1 MKRYLVNSSWM
12 VGDNLASAIVGMA
25 VMAVVARVLGPTAF
39 GSYAYA
45 FSLATLFG
53 MFGHLG
59 LDGLLTRELVDRPD
73 EQPATLGTVFG
84 VKLAG
89 FFAGALAMI
98 GFGLLV
104 PAHGAAERWLFVAA
118 ALFVLAGAP
127 ANIIVTWFRARTDAR
142 PAALSGLAGTLGGGG
157 VKLALLAAGA
167 GIVAMGFAQAAAGA
181 LTTILALAF
190 YRHHARALG
199 RWRFDPARARRLLG
213 ESWLL
218 FAGSLL
224 AALYMNIDIA
234 MVRLLAG
241 AEAAGR
247 YAVPARCIQIAQ
259 IVAIAVSTSVFPRL
273 IAARAVD
280 PDAMMRLLRLA
291 CCALVLLAY
300 AAIAGVA
307 LVGEPLLV
315 LIFGP
320 AYAGSGLLLLL
331 LSLSLPLAFCRYLI
345 TRWIILE
352 RQGRYLVA
360 SEAFGAAANIAL
372 NLVLIPRFGGAGA
385 AVATLVAYFA
395 ASLLSLAL
403 YAPTRPLFAI
413 VAGALVNPLTPL
425 LRHFAPPG
433 PARIPDRP

>member
-1 MKRYLVNSSWM
+1 M
-12 VGDNLASAIVGMA
+12 VGENLLGAIVGMA

-45 FSLATLFG
+45 FSLATLFA

-59 LDGLLTRELVDRPD
+59 LDGLLMRELVARPD
-73 EQPATLGTVFG
+73 DQPKTLGTVFG

-98 GFGLLV
+98 VFGLAV
-104 PAHGAAERWLFVAA
+104 PAHHAAERWLFVAA
-118 ALFVLAGAP
+118 ALYILAGAP
-127 ANIIVTWFRARTDAR
+127 ANVIVNWFRARTDAG
-142 PAALSGLAGTLGGGG
+142 PAALSGLAGTVAGGAFKLG
-157 VKLALLAAGA
+157 LLAAGA
-167 GIVAMGFAQAAAGA
+167 GIVAIGFAQAAAA
-181 LTTILALAF
+181 ALATLVASAL
-190 YRHHARALG
+190 YRRHARSVG
-199 RWRFDPARARRLLG
+199 SWRFDAKHARRLLG

-241 AEAAGR
+241 AEAAGL
-247 YAVPARCIQIAQ
+247 YAVPARCIQLAQ
-259 IVAIAVSTSVFPRL
+259 IVAMGVSTSVFPRL

-280 PDAMMRLLRLA
+280 ADEVLRILRLS
-291 CCALVLLAY
+291 CCALVLIAY

-307 LVGEPLLV
+307 LVGEPLIVLV
-315 LIFGP
+315 FGP
-320 AYAGSGLLLLL
+320 AYAGSGYLLLL

-360 SEAFGAAANIAL
+360 SEALGAVANIAL
-372 NLVLIPRFGGAGA
+372 NLLLIPRFGGSGA

-403 YAPTRPLFAI
+403 HAATRPLLTI
-413 VAGALVNPLTPL
+413 VAGSLVNPVAPL
-425 LRHFAPPG
+425 LRHFSRRRA
-433 PARIPDRP
+433 ARILDRP